1 MGVGRIILGGPH
13 PRRPSSVPVT
23 KILSTYAHCR
33 HPQYFCAK
41 TKTSN
46 KSQFVCPC
54 HLGTPEPLSK
64 GGIYEIY
71 FSTDSNVKNTNMKGC
86 WNTQKMKSA
95 ESTVTHTR
103 YSANPFLPFSRDS
116 PRTLFHQHF
125 TWPCTGWFFNLFRPK
140 FRAKKKN
147 VAQPRRIFCT
157 SRISWN
163 RISDWLSIVFHFGTE
178 NWEEQLKNHPVY
190 NIYRA

>member
-71 FSTDSNVKNTNMKGC
+71 FSRDSNVKNTNKKGC

-103 YSANPFLPFSRDS
+103 CSVFCKPLPALFQGFSKDTFS
-116 PRTLFHQHF
+116 STLYMALYRAYLIFVIFF
-125 TWPCTGWFFNLFRPK
+125 T
-140 FRAKKKN
+140 RAKFLENK
-147 VAQPRRIFCT
+147 I
-157 SRISWN
+157 
-163 RISDWLSIVFHFGTE
+163 HTE
-178 NWEEQLKNHPVY
+178 
-190 NIYRA
+190 IYTVNCQFTQ

>member
-54 HLGTPEPLSK
+54 HFGTPEPLSK

-71 FSTDSNVKNTNMKGC
+71 FRQILMWRIPTRRDVEIPKK
-86 WNTQKMKSA
+86 WNLPKAQWHTQG
-95 ESTVTHTR
+95 VLC
-103 YSANPFLPFSRDS
+103 SANPFLPFSRDS
-116 PRTLFHQHF
+116 PRTFFHQHF
-125 TWPCTGWFFNLFRPK
+125 TWPCTGHTWYLSFFLHGQNFGWIKFTPK
-140 FRAKKKN
+140 NANF
-147 VAQPRRIFCT
+147 
-157 SRISWN
+157 SR
-163 RISDWLSIVFHFGTE
+163 
-178 NWEEQLKNHPVY
+178 
-190 NIYRA
+190 

>member
-64 GGIYEIY
+64 GGIYEIN
-71 FSTDSNVKNTNMKGC
+71 FSTDSNVKNTNKRDVEIPKKWNLPKAQWHTQDILQTPSCPSPGILQGHFFINTLHGLVQGGFLTCSAQSSELKRKTLLNQGGSFVHREFHGTESLIGC
-86 WNTQKMKSA
+86 PSFFILVLKIG
-95 ESTVTHTR
+95 
-103 YSANPFLPFSRDS
+103 RDS
-116 PRTLFHQHF
+116 
-125 TWPCTGWFFNLFRPK
+125 
-140 FRAKKKN
+140 
-147 VAQPRRIFCT
+147 
-157 SRISWN
+157 
-163 RISDWLSIVFHFGTE
+163 
-178 NWEEQLKNHPVY
+178 
-190 NIYRA
+190 

>member
-1 MGVGRIILGGPH
+1 MGVGRIILGGPP

-46 KSQFVCPC
+46 KSQFVYPC

-103 YSANPFLPFSRDS
+103 YSANSFLPFSRDS

-178 NWEEQLKNHPVY
+178 NWEVL
-190 NIYRA
+190 